1 MKLYKYTA
9 VFTPEKGKKRVYNV
23 IVPAIPEIVTFGE
36 SLAEAR
42 YMVQDALELVILSLL
57 EDGKTLPKDKKP
69 PNLTKGLVV
78 EEILVTISHEVKTTP
93 LTKDVKTAF
102 A

>member
-9 VFTPEKGKKRVYNV
+9 IFILEKGKKGTYNV
-23 IVPAIPEIVTFGE
+23 TFPAIPEIVTFGE
-36 SLAEAR
+36 SLHEAR
-42 YMVQDALELVILSLL
+42 YMAQDALELVILSLL
-57 EDGKTLPKDKKP
+57 EDGKTLPKDKTPRKLEKGS
-69 PNLTKGLVV
+69 LT

>member
-1 MKLYKYTA
+1 MKLYKYTS
-9 VFTPEKGKKRVYNV
+9 VFTPEKSKKGVYNV
-23 IVPAIPEIVTFGE
+23 TFPALPEIVTFGE
-36 SLAEAR
+36 SLTEAR
-42 YMVQDALELVILSLL
+42 YMAQDALELVILSLI

-69 PNLTKGLVV
+69 RKLTRGTFA
-78 EEILVTISHEVKTTP
+78 EEILVTISHEVKTIP